1 MKSNSKDVNAKV
13 PRIRYSLLSVAVLA
27 IIAVIVG
34 LARGEATEIFLKGI
48 NICLSCIGI
57 G

>member
-1 MKSNSKDVNAKV
+1 MKPNPKDVSV
-13 PRIRYSLLSVAVLA
+13 RRPRIRYSLLFVAVLA
-27 IIAVIVG
+27 ITAVIVG